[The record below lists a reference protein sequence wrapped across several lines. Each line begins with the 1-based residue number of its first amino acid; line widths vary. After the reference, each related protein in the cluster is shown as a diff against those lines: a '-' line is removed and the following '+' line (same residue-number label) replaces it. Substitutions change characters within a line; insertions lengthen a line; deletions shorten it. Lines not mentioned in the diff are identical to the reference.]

1 MSLSTIL
8 SNSLAV
14 LGLQLTSDLPEK
26 RGCSGLW
33 SDMMLILLVNVT
45 DSPRPI
51 TLDALGHRGLLV
63 VYVLYVLH
71 LYPALPSGPPCSEQQ
86 GHRLQAHHKIRCL

>member
-1 MSLSTIL
+1 MEMYRKLLQNMMVPILPCSKRKRVAEMS
-8 SNSLAV
+8 
-14 LGLQLTSDLPEK
+14 K
-26 RGCSGLW
+26 RFTEQNYFKMYL
-33 SDMMLILLVNVT
+33 T

-71 LYPALPSGPPCSEQQ
+71 LYPTLPSGPPCSEQQ
-86 GHRLQAHHKIRCL
+86 GHRLQARHKIRCL